1 MKTKAHQPGKM
12 RHLREQALRLAGLTL
27 AVDAIMALFKVSVGV
42 LTGSQALV
50 VNSLYSINDVL
61 SSIAVTVSLRVG
73 QKRPSTDYQ
82 YGYGR
87 AEFIAVAMVSLA
99 ITLGVLLLFVFSTT
113 DILKGVVAPPHYI
126 AALLAAVSLVVSW
139 VIAHKNHHV
148 AEQLRSP
155 ALATSAE
162 HHHADYHGS
171 LLTLVGIAGSA
182 LLGFHVLDRII
193 ATFEELHLIALS
205 GTLLARAVNGLM
217 DRGLPEEDRLM
228 VERACGDVAGVSAV
242 KSVRSRQLGS
252 LTWVDVAVAV
262 APRMTIAEASLIRNN
277 VTNAV
282 RGVVGSGQLI
292 TQVRF
297 QAPHTVVLGPGPG
310 AAGLRA

>member
-1 MKTKAHQPGKM
+1 MSSHDHHPQKSMKE
-12 RHLREQALRLAGLTL
+12 LREDAMRLAGLTL
-27 AVDAIMALFKVSVGV
+27 AVDALMALFKVTVGV
-42 LTGSQALV
+42 MSGSQALV

-73 QKRPSTDYQ
+73 QKRPSADYQ

-99 ITLGVLLLFVFSTT
+99 ITIGVILMFVFSAS
-113 DILKGVVAPPHYI
+113 DILKGVAAPPHYV
-126 AALLAAVSLVVSW
+126 AALIAGVSMIVSW
-139 VIAHKNHHV
+139 VISHKNHHV
-148 AEQLRSP
+148 ATALRSP

-162 HHHADYHGS
+162 HHHADAHGS
-171 LLTLVGIAGSA
+171 ALALIGIGGA

-217 DRGLPEEDRLM
+217 DRGLPKEDVAL
-228 VERACGDVAGVSAV
+228 VERVCNEVPGVRGV
-242 KSVRSRQLGS
+242 KSIRSRQLGS
-252 LTWVDVAVAV
+252 LTWVDVAVAL
-262 APRMTIAEASLIRNN
+262 APQLTVKEAGAIKSK
-277 VTNAV
+277 VSHAV
-282 RGVVGSGQLI
+282 RGVVGGHLI

-297 QAPHTVVLGPGPG
+297 QAPSTIVAQPGPG
-310 AAGLRA
+310 AAISRS

>member
-1 MKTKAHQPGKM
+1 MSTKAHEPAKM
-12 RHLREQALRLAGLTL
+12 RELRQEALRLAGLTL
-27 AVDAIMALFKVSVGV
+27 AVDAILALFKVSIGV
-42 LTGSQALV
+42 LSGSQALV

-73 QKRPSTDYQ
+73 QKRPTADYQ

-99 ITLGVLLLFVFSTT
+99 ITIGVMLMFVFSAT
-113 DILKGVVAPPHYI
+113 DILKGVNSPPHYV

-139 VIAHKNHHV
+139 YISHKNHHV

-162 HHHADYHGS
+162 HHHADAHGS
-171 LLTLVGIAGSA
+171 MLALIGIGGA

-217 DRGLPEEDRLM
+217 DRGLPGEDLALLR
-228 VERACGDVAGVSAV
+228 RACSDVDGVRSV
-242 KSVRSRQLGS
+242 KSLRSRQLGS

-262 APRMTIAEASLIRNN
+262 GPELTVAEASSVRSR
-277 VTNAV
+277 VTSAV
-282 RGVVGSGQLI
+282 RGVVGGHLI

-297 QAPHTVVLGPGPG
+297 QAPNTLVVSPGPG
-310 AAGLRA
+310 AAVSRS

>member
-1 MKTKAHQPGKM
+1 MSTHAHAPKGIRQ
-12 RHLREQALRLAGLTL
+12 LREEAMRLAGITL
-27 AVDAIMALFKVSVGV
+27 AVDAVLALFKVSVGV
-42 LTGSQALV
+42 LSGSQALV

-73 QKRPSTDYQ
+73 SKRPSGDYQ

-99 ITLGVLLLFVFSTT
+99 ITIGVLLMFVFSAT
-113 DILKGVVAPPHYI
+113 DILRGVAAPPHYV

-139 VIAHKNHHV
+139 TIAHKNHHV
-148 AEQLRSP
+148 AAELRSP

-162 HHHADYHGS
+162 HHHADAHGS
-171 LLTLVGIAGSA
+171 MLALIGIGGA

-217 DRGLPEEDRLM
+217 DRGLPKEDVAM
-228 VERACGDVAGVSAV
+228 VERACSEVSGVLGV
-242 KSVRSRQLGS
+242 KTVRSRQLGS

-262 APRMTIAEASLIRNN
+262 APELTISEAGAVRSK
-277 VTNAV
+277 VSHAV
-282 RGVVGSGQLI
+282 RGVVGGHLVA
-292 TQVRF
+292 QVRF
-297 QAPHTVVLGPGPG
+297 QAPETVVLPPGPG
-310 AAGLRA
+310 AATSRS